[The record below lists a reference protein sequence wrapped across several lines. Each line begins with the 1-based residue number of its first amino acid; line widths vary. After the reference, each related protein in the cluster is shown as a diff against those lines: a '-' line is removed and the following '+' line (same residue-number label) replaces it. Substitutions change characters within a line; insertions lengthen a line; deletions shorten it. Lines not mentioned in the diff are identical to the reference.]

1 MGTPVS
7 TLPPPGRW
15 ALGADTQAHA
25 ELLVA
30 QAQRD
35 GLRTGWLANEAG
47 FLSNL
52 NIIENLRLLHDWYS
66 DDGAAFEAALERAVA
81 QLPAPAPDWL
91 QARPSQLGA
100 ATLLH
105 ARCLRLLLLRPDLV
119 VLHPAC
125 LAQAGGTLADQLIAG
140 LAGARLLLLAEPAP
154 DWPAWPSARPTGPAA
169 SCAAAEDTVV

>member
-1 MGTPVS
+1 MGAAVS
-7 TLPPPGRW
+7 TLPPPGHW

-30 QAQRD
+30 QAQRE

-66 DDGAAFEAALERAVA
+66 DDCAAFEAALEKAVA

-100 ATLLH
+100 ATLLR

-119 VLHPAC
+119 VLHPAS
-125 LAQAGGTLADQLIAG
+125 LAQAGAVLTDQLIAG
-140 LAGARLLLLAEPAP
+140 LAGTRLLLLAEPAP
-154 DWPAWPSARPTGPAA
+154 GWAAWPPACPTGPD
-169 SCAAAEDTVV
+169 EDTAE